1 MNAIRFDNLQY
12 LHLLWLVPVLA
23 GVFAAGFAMKNRALR
38 AFASANLLGTLLPN
52 VSRRRQWFKA
62 ALVLAAVAFLIIS
75 LVGPRWGTY
84 WEDVHAKGLDL
95 MICLDVSKSMLAGD
109 VKPSRLERAK
119 QDIRDLVSAL
129 PGDRVGL
136 VAFAGKP
143 SMKCPLTI
151 DYGFFR
157 LVLDDIN
164 TGAAPLGGTNLGDAI
179 RVAADSF
186 DDRVKNHKAIVL
198 ITDGEDQESYPV
210 EAAEKVYRDKGIRV
224 FTIGLG
230 DAGQGSRIP
239 GDHGGDYVMHDGQ
252 QVWSKMDPR
261 TLQDIALAGHG
272 AYVPAG
278 TQNIELD
285 RIYNEKI
292 APLEKREFE
301 AKKVQRQYA
310 RYQVFAA
317 IALLL
322 LMAETLTSEL
332 RGGKRVVQPA
342 GAAA

>member
-23 GVFAAGFAMKNRALR
+23 GVFAAGFALKDRALR
-38 AFASANLLGTLLPN
+38 AFASANLFGTLMPN
-52 VSRRRQWFKA
+52 VSRGRQWFKA
-62 ALVLAAVAFLIIS
+62 GLVLAALALLIVS

-95 MICLDVSKSMLAGD
+95 MICLDVSKSMLASD
-109 VKPSRLERAK
+109 VKPNRLDRAK

-157 LVLDDIN
+157 LVLDDIT
-164 TGAAPLGGTNLGDAI
+164 TGAAPLGGTNIGDAI

-186 DDRVKNHKAIVL
+186 DDHVKNHKAIVV

-210 EAAEKVYRDKGIRV
+210 EAAEKVFRDKGIRV

-230 DAGQGSRIP
+230 DAGHGSRIP
-239 GDHGGDYVMHDGQ
+239 AAEKGDFVMHEGQ
-252 QVWSKMDPR
+252 QVWSKMNPKA
-261 TLQDIALAGHG
+261 LQDIALAGHG

-292 APLEKREFE
+292 APLDKREFE

-317 IALLL
+317 MALLL
-322 LMAETLTSEL
+322 LLAETLMSEL
-332 RGGKRVVQPA
+332 RGGKRAAPPA
-342 GAAA
+342 GAVA